1 MNSCERMENNRT
13 IWLSVTKFTQ
23 SVIGRLSS
31 ETARIIHEAAAPGDD
46 QGQST
51 VILLAKV
58 SP

>member
-1 MNSCERMENNRT
+1 MENNRT